1 MNSTLYTAASGLIVQ
16 SRNLE
21 IVSNNLANLSTNGFR
36 AQRTFSSVYQ
46 QHVGSPGNRS
56 VALAGEWESRNP
68 GAMLPTGNPLDVA
81 LGRDELLTIETPA
94 GRRYTRDGALAISQ
108 DGRLVDNRGYS
119 VLDPQNM
126 PITGLGPNSAITPG
140 GKVMRDGVE
149 VSQLRVARFDP
160 ELHRREGDN
169 LLTADGR
176 DKEVETVAEPELQSG
191 HLEQANT
198 SGVNELVRMIEV
210 RRAFESYQRL
220 ISLTMNDVNRK
231 TVNDIAK

>member
-68 GAMLPTGNPLDVA
+68 GAMLPTGNPLDIA
-81 LGRDELLTIETPA
+81 LGRDELLVIETPA
-94 GRRYTRDGALAISQ
+94 GRRYTRDGALAVSQ
-108 DGRLVDNRGYS
+108 DGRLVDNRGYA
-119 VLDPQNM
+119 VLDPQGV
-126 PITGLGPNSAITPG
+126 PIAGLGANTTIAAG
-140 GKVMRDGVE
+140 GKVLRDGNE
-149 VSQLRVARFDP
+149 VSQLQIARFDP
-160 ELHRREGDN
+160 ALHRREGDN
-169 LLTADGR
+169 LLTTDDR
-176 DKEVETVAEPELQSG
+176 DNDVVPVEDPELQPG

-198 SGVNELVRMIEV
+198 SGVEELVRMIEV